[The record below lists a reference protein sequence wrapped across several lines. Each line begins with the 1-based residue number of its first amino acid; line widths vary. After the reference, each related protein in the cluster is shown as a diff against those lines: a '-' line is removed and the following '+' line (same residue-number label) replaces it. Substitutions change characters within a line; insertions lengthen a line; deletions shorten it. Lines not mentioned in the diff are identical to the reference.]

1 MKDKKQII
9 VDGVEYVRA
18 DTVSKKEFFNE
29 FKGLESLIG
38 SKLFIRTVTYHCT
51 GRVVGIKDGF
61 IQLEDSA
68 WIADSGRFADAL
80 ETGKVS
86 EVEPTK
92 RMWVAVGSIVDFFE
106 WKHDLPVEQK

>member
-1 MKDKKQII
+1 MKAKKQIV

-18 DTVSKKEFFNE
+18 DEANCKEYFNE
-29 FKGLESLIG
+29 FGGIETLIG

-51 GRVVGIKDGF
+51 GRVVGVKDGF

-80 ETGKVS
+80 ETGELN

-92 RMWVAVGSIVDFFE
+92 RMWVAIGSIVDFFE
-106 WKHDLPVEQK
+106 WKHDLPTERK